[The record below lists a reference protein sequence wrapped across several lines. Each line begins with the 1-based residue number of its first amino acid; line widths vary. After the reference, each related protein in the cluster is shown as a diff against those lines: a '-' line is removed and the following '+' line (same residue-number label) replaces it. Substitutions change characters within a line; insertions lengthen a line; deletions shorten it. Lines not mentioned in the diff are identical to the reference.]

1 MKIKNSLLSG
11 AITLSFG
18 GVVTKLIGALYRI
31 PLTNILGAEGIGV
44 YQMVFPLYTILLT
57 FSSTG
62 VPSGISKLIAEGN
75 SPEKTLKSSIK
86 LFAIIGF
93 VTSLLTIIFSKNIA
107 VLQGDF
113 KARLSYVLIAPSVFL
128 VSLSSCFR
136 GYFHGFS
143 NMRPTAVSQILEQAV
158 KLLVGLSVCYLLK
171 NNVVLASA
179 GATLAVTV
187 SELITLLYF
196 IYKTK
201 KAINL
206 KEFYLVKTDV
216 LPIVKTVFPM
226 MIATII
232 MPLTRAIDSG
242 LILNIVSNY
251 SSYATEF
258 YGLYSGAVES
268 IVSLPVSFCYALAVT
283 SIPII
288 SKIKKQG
295 GNYLKKTYEA
305 TFYTFCLSLIFAVT
319 TYFFSKV
326 AVNVLYSGLSNEY
339 KTITVNMLKLS
350 SLSILLLPIMQTLVA
365 SINAIG
371 RYKVTIISGVF
382 GAVTKIVLSI
392 LLLKNP
398 NINVFGA
405 IISDIFCYLVACFV
419 NLSYI
424 IYINIKLKVQNER
437 NNRYRFGS

>member
-1 MKIKNSLLSG
+1 MKKNNGLISG
-11 AITLSFG
+11 ALILSFG
-18 GVVTKLIGALYRI
+18 GVITKLIGALYRI
-31 PLTNILGAEGIGV
+31 PLTNILGAEGIGI

-62 VPSGISKLIAEGN
+62 VPSGISKLIAEGY

-93 VTSLLTIIFSKNIA
+93 TTSLLTIIFSKNIA
-107 VLQGDF
+107 VFQGNY
-113 KARLSYVLIAPSVFL
+113 KARLSYALIAPSVYL
-128 VSLSSCFR
+128 VSLISCFR
-136 GYFHGFS
+136 GYFQGFS
-143 NMRPTAVSQILEQAV
+143 NMKPTAVSQILEQTV
-158 KLLVGLSVCYLLK
+158 KLLVGLTVCYFLRH
-171 NNVVLASA
+171 NVILASA

-187 SELITLLYF
+187 SELITLVYF
-196 IYKTK
+196 ILKTK
-201 KAINL
+201 RVINL
-206 KEFYLVKTDV
+206 KEFLIVKTDV
-216 LPIVKTVFPM
+216 KPIVKTVFPM

-242 LILNIVSNY
+242 LILNIVGNY
-251 SSYATEF
+251 SLYATEY

-288 SKIKKQG
+288 SKLKKDG
-295 GNYLKKTYEA
+295 KNHLKKTYQA
-305 TFYTFCLSLIFAVT
+305 TFYTLVLSSVFAVG
-319 TYFFSKV
+319 TYLFSSV
-326 AVNVLYSGLSNEY
+326 VVNILYSGLTIAH

-350 SLSILLLPIMQTLVA
+350 CISILLLPVMQTLVA
-365 SINAIG
+365 CINATG
-371 RYKVTIISGVF
+371 SYKITIVSGLL
-382 GAVTKIVLSI
+382 GALTKIFLSL

-405 IISDIFCYLVACFV
+405 IISDIFCYLVACFL

-424 IYINIKLKVQNER
+424 IYSNIKIKVQNER